1 MPQEKKQSQVK
12 SNSNKFAENWL
23 PIKSIANGA
32 IITEDG
38 YQVTGIKVIP
48 RNIFIMDQDAQA
60 NVILNLRSF
69 YNTLDF
75 EFWLIVADRPV
86 DINVYLANLKVLYNE
101 NDNPVIRKL
110 ILEDIDKA
118 NTFMGRQLNV
128 ADIEYYILFKEKKPE
143 IIQKRIQNIISGLAN
158 AGLQSAQVSNDDLRV
173 LLDGFMNGGDTINF
187 GTVMSNI

>member
-1 MPQEKKQSQVK
+1 MPQQTKSSQVK
-12 SNSNKFAENWL
+12 SNSNKYAENWL
-23 PIKSIANGA
+23 PIKSITNGS

-48 RNIFIMDQDAQA
+48 RNIFIMDQDAEA

-143 IIQKRIQNIISGLAN
+143 IIQKRIQNMITSLAQ
-158 AGLQSAQVSNDDLRV
+158 AGLQSQHTTNDDLRTIMESF
-173 LLDGFMNGGDTINF
+173 LNGGETTEF
-187 GTVMSNI
+187 GTVMG

>member
-1 MPQEKKQSQVK
+1 MPQQKKTSQVK

-38 YQVTGIKVIP
+38 YQVTGIKVVP
-48 RNIFIMDQDAQA
+48 RNIFIMDQESQA
-60 NVILNLRSF
+60 NVIMNLRTF

-128 ADIEYYILFKEKKPE
+128 ADIEYYILFREKKPE
-143 IIQKRIQNIISGLAN
+143 VIQKRIQSMITTLAQ
-158 AGLQSAQVSNDDLRV
+158 AGLQSQHTTNDDLRTIMESF
-173 LLDGFMNGGDTINF
+173 LNGGETTEF
-187 GTVMSNI
+187 GTVMS

>member
-1 MPQEKKQSQVK
+1 MSQKKTNVK
-12 SNSNKFAENWL
+12 SNSSKFAENWL
-23 PIKSIANGA
+23 PIKSIANGS

-38 YQVTGIKVIP
+38 FQVTGIKVHP
-48 RNIFIMDQDAQA
+48 RNIFIMDQDSQA

-69 YNTLDF
+69 YNQLDF

-86 DINVYLANLKVLYNE
+86 DINVYLANLKMLYND

-128 ADIEYYILFKEKKPE
+128 ADVEYFILFREKKPE
-143 IIQKRIQNIISGLAN
+143 IIQKRIQNMITALAQ
-158 AGLQSAQVSNDDLRV
+158 AGLQASHTTNDDLRT
-173 LLDGFMNGGDTINF
+173 LMESFLNGGENTEF
-187 GTVMSNI
+187 GTVIG

>member
-12 SNSNKFAENWL
+12 SSSNKYAENWL

-128 ADIEYYILFKEKKPE
+128 ADIEYYILFREKKPE
-143 IIQKRIQNIISGLAN
+143 IIQKRIQNMITSLAQ
-158 AGLQSAQVSNDDLRV
+158 AGLQSQHTTNDDLRTIMESF
-173 LLDGFMNGGDTINF
+173 LNGGETTEF
-187 GTVMSNI
+187 GTVMG

>member
-1 MPQEKKQSQVK
+1 MPQQKKTSQVK

-38 YQVTGIKVIP
+38 YQVTGIKVVP
-48 RNIFIMDQDAQA
+48 RNIFIMDQESQA
-60 NVILNLRSF
+60 NVIMNLRTF

-128 ADIEYYILFKEKKPE
+128 ADIEYYILFREKKPE
-143 IIQKRIQNIISGLAN
+143 VIQKRIQSMITTLAQ
-158 AGLQSAQVSNDDLRV
+158 AGLQSQHTTNDDLRTIMESF
-173 LLDGFMNGGDTINF
+173 LNGGETTEF
-187 GTVMSNI
+187 GTVMG

>member
-1 MPQEKKQSQVK
+1 MPQQKKTSQVK

-38 YQVTGIKVIP
+38 YQVTGIKVVP
-48 RNIFIMDQDAQA
+48 RNIFIMDQESQA
-60 NVILNLRSF
+60 NVIMNLRTF

-110 ILEDIDKA
+110 IL
-118 NTFMGRQLNV
+118 
-128 ADIEYYILFKEKKPE
+128 
-143 IIQKRIQNIISGLAN
+143 
-158 AGLQSAQVSNDDLRV
+158 
-173 LLDGFMNGGDTINF
+173 
-187 GTVMSNI
+187 